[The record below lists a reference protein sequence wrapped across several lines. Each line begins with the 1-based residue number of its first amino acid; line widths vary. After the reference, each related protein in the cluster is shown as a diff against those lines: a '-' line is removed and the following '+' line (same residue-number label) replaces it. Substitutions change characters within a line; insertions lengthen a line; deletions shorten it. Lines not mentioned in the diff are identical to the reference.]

1 VFDSPQAATGPFL
14 EHYLWYYWKVK
25 VCSVHIPGYRIDT
38 QPDYKTVG
46 AIVDA
51 ELKEHFMGQI
61 IGLRALGSQE
71 HPGKTI
77 DDLVEII
84 KLDGTDRYDPKRNG
98 DRYDNVEGK
107 HIDLFL
113 LRRKITERSQIFW
126 QFAWSFYESP
136 LKVRG
141 YSVRADILVV
151 YDLSKLKAVR
161 TTHTH
166 EGRPITKRDGY
177 IFRNPAN
184 KAGAVLGIIKISN

>member
-1 VFDSPQAATGPFL
+1 MFTVSVP
-14 EHYLWYYWKVK
+14 YYHVTTK
-25 VCSVHIPGYRIDT
+25 
-38 QPDYKTVG
+38 PDYKAVG
-46 AIVDA
+46 TIIDA
-51 ELKEHFMGQI
+51 ELKKHFMGQTV
-61 IGLRALGSQE
+61 GLRALGSQE
-71 HPGKTI
+71 HQGKTI

-84 KLDGTDRYDPKRNG
+84 KRDGTDRYDPERGG
-98 DRYDNVEGK
+98 DRYDNIEGK

-113 LRRKITERSQIFW
+113 LRRKITENSKIFW

-166 EGRPITKRDGY
+166 DGRPITKRDGY
-177 IFRNPAN
+177 VFREPAH
-184 KAGAVLGIIKISN
+184 KAEAILGIIKILD

>member
-1 VFDSPQAATGPFL
+1 MILSTVTVPEYQVTA
-14 EHYLWYYWKVK
+14 
-25 VCSVHIPGYRIDT
+25 
-38 QPDYKTVG
+38 QPDYKAVG

-51 ELKEHFMGQI
+51 ELMKHFAGQTV
-61 IGLRALGSQE
+61 GLRALGSQE
-71 HPGKTI
+71 HPGKTV
-77 DDLVEII
+77 DDLIDII
-84 KLDGTDRYDPKRNG
+84 SRDGTDRYDPARGG

-113 LRRKITERSQIFW
+113 LRRKITETSRIFW

-141 YSVRADILVV
+141 YPVRVDILVV

-166 EGRPITKRDGY
+166 EGYPVTKRDGY
-177 IFRNPAN
+177 VFRDPAH
-184 KAGAVLGIIKISN
+184 KAEAILGIIKIL